1 MLKHLSIKNVAVIEA
16 AEIDFDRGFSV
27 LTGETGAGKSIIID
41 AINMLK
47 GERASKN
54 MIRAG
59 ETKARVDGEFET
71 DNISAEK
78 IADIL
83 GTDAESQIIISREM
97 NSDGK
102 NTIRVN
108 GIPVNLSMLKMIGEY
123 LVNIHGQ
130 HDNTSLLSV
139 KSHIGF
145 LDSFGG
151 EKTAELLRCYGS
163 INSEYHRC
171 KDELEQINTDEQENL
186 RKKDMLTFQTDEL
199 MAANLRIGEDEELER
214 RKLELDNASK
224 ISENTSV
231 AYDMLYGSD
240 EGTTHDLLWSA
251 IKKLEEISDFSED
264 ISAICEALRDAG
276 YAIDEQARELKS
288 YSDHV
293 FYNEEEANEIEE
305 RLELIYTLK
314 RKYGNTIA
322 DILSFY
328 EEALA
333 ELGKI
338 ETSGERAAELEAVLT
353 KLDADRKTAANALTE
368 QRTKCARELEQR
380 VQRQL
385 ADLNMAKVE
394 FEVVI
399 QNAEYSSLGADSV
412 EFMICTNVGE
422 QKKPLAQIA
431 SGGELSRIMLAI
443 KNVLAGYDTDK
454 TVIFDEIDTGVSGNA
469 AQKIGEKLFSMSV
482 KSQVLCITHLPQIS
496 ALADTHYLIKKNVAD
511 GRTLT
516 QVTALDKNGRI
527 EEVAR
532 TLTGAEV
539 SVIARENARQLIEEA
554 EVIKELI
561 KKQTN

>member
-83 GTDAESQIIISREM
+83 GTEAESQIIISREM

-276 YAIDEQARELKS
+276 YAIDEQARELKG

-399 QNAEYSSLGADSV
+399 QNAEYSSLGADNV

-496 ALADTHYLIKKNVAD
+496 ALADTHYLIKKNVAE